1 MKRGETELMGRE
13 SIADLLKYGERISLE
28 CKKAESTLP
37 KSVWETYSSFANTVG
52 GTILLGI
59 EEDIKAK
66 NFLERFHIG
75 EIKNPNQLII
85 DFWNTVN
92 SEKVSANILV
102 DANVSI
108 EEYQGKNIIR
118 IDVPQASY
126 HQRPVYINGNPL
138 KGSFKRNHEGDYHCT
153 EEEVKSMLRDASDTG
168 NDGGLLDGYSMSD
181 IDPETLKAYRIEY
194 ELRNPDHVWNGLD
207 NKSFLRN
214 LGGYTIDRVTGKEGL
229 TTAGLLMF
237 GTGLAIRERF
247 GNIRM
252 DYLDESQ
259 LMPGSRWNDR
269 LTYDGMWENNL
280 YNFIKRI
287 MPKLVQ
293 DIRRPFK
300 LSGMSRIDDT
310 PVHKAIR
317 EAVINLVIHSDY
329 HITGVLK
336 IVKQD
341 DGFLFSNP
349 GGLKLSI
356 PAIYEG
362 GNSRARNPH
371 IQTMLRMI
379 GMGDNIGSGFPTI
392 LNAWKEE
399 NWRKPDL
406 SENTELHV
414 VELRLW
420 TLSLMPQECTD
431 YLHAL
436 MGNSYDHLSSEDQII
451 LCTTYLEKEITNARI
466 QILLNMHSTDVGK
479 HLYELV
485 EKGMLLV
492 TPNGRWTT
500 YQLNG
505 QYNIPPDQL
514 QLSEITEPTLDLIDT
529 DRIIYDY
536 ICENGFITSKQ
547 VISITK
553 ITTVP
558 GASIALNRL
567 INKKLIEKKR
577 KGRQFYYV
585 KAN

>member
-1 MKRGETELMGRE
+1 MEKE
-13 SIADLLKYGERISLE
+13 SIGDLLKYGEHISLE
-28 CKKAESTLP
+28 CKKAEGSLP
-37 KSVWETYSSFANTVG
+37 KSLWETYSAFANTVG

-59 EEDIKAK
+59 EENPKVKDISQ
-66 NFLERFHIG
+66 RFCIG
-75 EIKNPNQLII
+75 TIKNPDQLLK

-92 SEKVSANILV
+92 SEKVSSNVLV
-102 DANVSI
+102 SDHVSV
-108 EEYQGKNIIR
+108 EKYEGQTIIR

-168 NDGGLLDGYSMSD
+168 NDGGLLDGYTMDD

-194 ELRNPDHVWNGLD
+194 ELHNPDHVWNGID

-214 LGGYTIDRVTGKEGL
+214 LGGYTVDRTTGKEGL

-247 GNIRM
+247 ENIRM
-252 DYLDESQ
+252 DYLDESN
-259 LMPGSRWNDR
+259 LTPERRWNDR

-280 YNFIKRI
+280 YNFIKRT
-287 MPKLVQ
+287 MPKLVK
-293 DIRRPFK
+293 DIRRPFQ
-300 LSGMSRIDDT
+300 LSGMRRIDDT

-317 EAVINLVIHSDY
+317 EAVINLVIHTDY

-336 IVKQD
+336 IVKRD

-349 GGLKLSI
+349 GNLKLSVSS
-356 PAIYEG
+356 IYEG

-392 LNAWKEE
+392 LNAWNEE

-406 SENTELHV
+406 SENTELHM
-414 VELRLW
+414 VELKLW
-420 TLSLMPQECTD
+420 TLSLMPQECTE
-431 YLHAL
+431 YLHRL
-436 MGNSYDHLSSEDQII
+436 MGSLYDCLPPEDQII
-451 LCTTYLEKEITNARI
+451 LCTTYLEREITNSRI

-485 EKGMLLV
+485 QRNMLLV
-492 TPNGRWTT
+492 SPNGRWTT
-500 YQLNG
+500 YRLNEEYKAQAEQLNL
-505 QYNIPPDQL
+505 YDIPSSQP
-514 QLSEITEPTLDLIDT
+514 DLIDT
-529 DRIIYDY
+529 DQLIYEF
-536 ICENGFITSKQ
+536 ICENGFITTQQ
-547 VISITK
+547 VVAITR
-553 ITTVP
+553 ITTTA

-567 INKKLIEKKR
+567 IKKELVEKKR
-577 KGRQFYYV
+577 NGRHIYYV
-585 KAN
+585 KA

>member
-214 LGGYTIDRVTGKEGL
+214 L
-229 TTAGLLMF
+229 
-237 GTGLAIRERF
+237 
-247 GNIRM
+247 
-252 DYLDESQ
+252 
-259 LMPGSRWNDR
+259 
-269 LTYDGMWENNL
+269 
-280 YNFIKRI
+280 
-287 MPKLVQ
+287 
-293 DIRRPFK
+293 
-300 LSGMSRIDDT
+300 
-310 PVHKAIR
+310 
-317 EAVINLVIHSDY
+317 AVI
-329 HITGVLK
+329 
-336 IVKQD
+336 
-341 DGFLFSNP
+341 
-349 GGLKLSI
+349 
-356 PAIYEG
+356 
-362 GNSRARNPH
+362 
-371 IQTMLRMI
+371 
-379 GMGDNIGSGFPTI
+379 
-392 LNAWKEE
+392 
-399 NWRKPDL
+399 
-406 SENTELHV
+406 
-414 VELRLW
+414 
-420 TLSLMPQECTD
+420 
-431 YLHAL
+431 
-436 MGNSYDHLSSEDQII
+436 
-451 LCTTYLEKEITNARI
+451 
-466 QILLNMHSTDVGK
+466 
-479 HLYELV
+479 
-485 EKGMLLV
+485 
-492 TPNGRWTT
+492 
-500 YQLNG
+500 
-505 QYNIPPDQL
+505 
-514 QLSEITEPTLDLIDT
+514 
-529 DRIIYDY
+529 
-536 ICENGFITSKQ
+536 
-547 VISITK
+547 
-553 ITTVP
+553 
-558 GASIALNRL
+558 RL
-567 INKKLIEKKR
+567 IE
-577 KGRQFYYV
+577 
-585 KAN
+585 

>member
-1 MKRGETELMGRE
+1 MQKE
-13 SIADLLKYGERISLE
+13 SIGDLLKYGEHISLE
-28 CKKAESTLP
+28 CKKAEGSLP
-37 KSVWETYSSFANTVG
+37 KSLWETYSAFANTVG

-59 EEDIKAK
+59 EENPKVKDISQ
-66 NFLERFHIG
+66 RFCIG
-75 EIKNPNQLII
+75 TIKNPDQLLK

-92 SEKVSANILV
+92 SEKVSSNVLV
-102 DANVSI
+102 SADVSV
-108 EEYQGKNIIR
+108 EQYDGQTIIR

-168 NDGGLLDGYSMSD
+168 NDGGLLDGYTMDD
-181 IDPETLKAYRIEY
+181 IDLETLKAYRIEY
-194 ELRNPDHVWNGLD
+194 ELHNPDHVWNGID

-214 LGGYTIDRVTGKEGL
+214 LGGYTVDRTTGKEGL

-247 GNIRM
+247 ENIRM
-252 DYLDESQ
+252 DYLDESN
-259 LMPGSRWNDR
+259 LTPERRWNDR

-280 YNFIKRI
+280 YNFIKRT
-287 MPKLVQ
+287 MPKLVK
-293 DIRRPFK
+293 DIRRPFQ
-300 LSGMSRIDDT
+300 LIGMSRIDDT

-317 EAVINLVIHSDY
+317 EAVINLVIHADY

-336 IVKQD
+336 IVKRD

-349 GGLKLSI
+349 GNLKLSVSS
-356 PAIYEG
+356 IYEG

-392 LNAWKEE
+392 LNAWNEE

-406 SENTELHV
+406 SENTELHM
-414 VELRLW
+414 VELKLW
-420 TLSLMPQECTD
+420 TLSLMPQERTE
-431 YLHAL
+431 YLHQL
-436 MGNSYDHLSSEDQII
+436 MGSLYDRLPPEDQII
-451 LCTTYLEKEITNARI
+451 LCTTYLEGEITNSRI

-485 EKGMLLV
+485 QRNMLLV
-492 TPNGRWTT
+492 SPNGRWTT
-500 YQLNG
+500 YRLNEEYKAQAEQLNL
-505 QYNIPPDQL
+505 YDIPPSQ
-514 QLSEITEPTLDLIDT
+514 PDLIDT
-529 DRIIYDY
+529 DQLIYEF
-536 ICENGFITSKQ
+536 ICENGFITTQQ
-547 VISITK
+547 VVAITR
-553 ITTVP
+553 ITTTA

-567 INKKLIEKKR
+567 IKKELVEKKR
-577 KGRQFYYV
+577 NGRHIYYV
-585 KAN
+585 KA

>member
-1 MKRGETELMGRE
+1 MQKE
-13 SIADLLKYGERISLE
+13 SIGDLLKYGEHISLE
-28 CKKAESTLP
+28 CKKAEGSLP
-37 KSVWETYSSFANTVG
+37 KSLWETYSAFANTVG

-59 EEDIKAK
+59 EENPKVKDISQ
-66 NFLERFHIG
+66 RFCIG
-75 EIKNPNQLII
+75 TIKNPDQLLK

-92 SEKVSANILV
+92 SEKVSSNVLV
-102 DANVSI
+102 SADVSV
-108 EEYQGKNIIR
+108 EQYDGQTIIR

-168 NDGGLLDGYSMSD
+168 NDGGLLDGYTMDD
-181 IDPETLKAYRIEY
+181 IDLETLKAYRIEY
-194 ELRNPDHVWNGLD
+194 ELHNPDHVWNGID

-214 LGGYTIDRVTGKEGL
+214 LGGYTVDRTTGKEGL

-247 GNIRM
+247 ENIRM
-252 DYLDESQ
+252 DYLDESN
-259 LMPGSRWNDR
+259 LTPERRWNDR

-280 YNFIKRI
+280 YNFIKRT
-287 MPKLVQ
+287 MPKLVK
-293 DIRRPFK
+293 DIRRPFQ
-300 LSGMSRIDDT
+300 LIGMSRIDDT

-317 EAVINLVIHSDY
+317 EAVINLVIHADY

-336 IVKQD
+336 IVKRD

-349 GGLKLSI
+349 GNLKLSVSS
-356 PAIYEG
+356 IYEG

-392 LNAWKEE
+392 LNAWNEE

-406 SENTELHV
+406 SENTELHM
-414 VELRLW
+414 VELKLW
-420 TLSLMPQECTD
+420 TLSLMPQECTE
-431 YLHAL
+431 YLHQL
-436 MGNSYDHLSSEDQII
+436 MGSLYDRLPPEDQII
-451 LCTTYLEKEITNARI
+451 LCTTYLEGEITNSRI

-485 EKGMLLV
+485 QRNMLLV
-492 TPNGRWTT
+492 SPNGRWTT
-500 YQLNG
+500 YRLNEEYKAQAEQLNL
-505 QYNIPPDQL
+505 YDIPPSQ
-514 QLSEITEPTLDLIDT
+514 PDLIDT
-529 DRIIYDY
+529 DQLIYEF
-536 ICENGFITSKQ
+536 ICENGFITTQQ
-547 VISITK
+547 VVEITR
-553 ITTVP
+553 ITTTA

-567 INKKLIEKKR
+567 IKKELVEKKR
-577 KGRQFYYV
+577 NGRHIYYV
-585 KAN
+585 KA

>member
-1 MKRGETELMGRE
+1 MEKECIG
-13 SIADLLKYGERISLE
+13 DLLKYGEHISLE
-28 CKKAESTLP
+28 CKKAEGSLP
-37 KSVWETYSSFANTVG
+37 KSLWETYSAFANTAG

-59 EEDIKAK
+59 EENPKVKDISQ
-66 NFLERFHIG
+66 RFCIG
-75 EIKNPNQLII
+75 TIKNPDQLLK

-92 SEKVSANILV
+92 SEKVSSNVLV
-102 DANVSI
+102 SADVSV
-108 EEYQGKNIIR
+108 EQYEGQTIIR

-168 NDGGLLDGYSMSD
+168 NDGGLLDGYTMDD

-194 ELRNPDHVWNGLD
+194 ELHNPDHVWNGID

-214 LGGYTIDRVTGKEGL
+214 LGGYTVDRTTGKEGL

-247 GNIRM
+247 ENIRM
-252 DYLDESQ
+252 DYLDESN
-259 LMPGSRWNDR
+259 LTPERRWNDR

-280 YNFIKRI
+280 YNFIKRT
-287 MPKLVQ
+287 MPKLVK
-293 DIRRPFK
+293 DIRRPFQ
-300 LSGMSRIDDT
+300 LSGMRRIDDT

-317 EAVINLVIHSDY
+317 EAVINLVIHADY

-336 IVKQD
+336 IVKRD
-341 DGFLFSNP
+341 DVFLFSNP
-349 GGLKLSI
+349 GNLKLSVSS
-356 PAIYEG
+356 IYEG

-392 LNAWKEE
+392 LNAWNEE

-406 SENTELHV
+406 SENTELHM
-414 VELRLW
+414 VELKLW
-420 TLSLMPQECTD
+420 TLSLMPQECTE
-431 YLHAL
+431 YLHRL
-436 MGNSYDHLSSEDQII
+436 MGSLYDRLPSEDQII
-451 LCTTYLEKEITNARI
+451 LCTTYLEGEITNSRI

-485 EKGMLLV
+485 QRNMLLV
-492 TPNGRWTT
+492 SPNGRWTT
-500 YQLNG
+500 YRLNEEYKAQPEQLNL
-505 QYNIPPDQL
+505 YDIPPSQ
-514 QLSEITEPTLDLIDT
+514 PALIDT
-529 DRIIYDY
+529 DQLIYEF
-536 ICENGFITSKQ
+536 ICENGFITTQQ
-547 VISITK
+547 VISITR
-553 ITTVP
+553 ITTKA

-567 INKKLIEKKR
+567 MKKGLVKPQR
-577 KGRQFYYV
+577 NGRHIYYV
-585 KAN
+585 KA

>member
-1 MKRGETELMGRE
+1 MKPMDRA
-13 SIADLLKYGERISLE
+13 SIADLLKYGERITLE
-28 CKKAESTLP
+28 CKKAENSLP

-52 GTILLGI
+52 GTILFGI
-59 EEDIKAK
+59 EENTKAK
-66 NFLERFHIG
+66 DFSERFQVG
-75 EIKNPNQLII
+75 EIRNPDQILK

-102 DANVSI
+102 DANVSV
-108 EEYQGKNIIR
+108 EQYEGQKVIR

-168 NDGGLLDGYSMSD
+168 NDGGLLDGYTMDD
-181 IDPETLKAYRIEY
+181 IDSETLKAYRIEY
-194 ELRNPDHVWNGLD
+194 ELHNPDHVWNGID
-207 NKSFLRN
+207 NKAFLRN
-214 LGGYTIDRVTGKEGL
+214 LGGYTVDRVTGKEGL

-252 DYLDESQ
+252 DYLDESD
-259 LMPGSRWNDR
+259 LMPGSRWTDR

-280 YNFIKRI
+280 YTFIKRVL
-287 MPKLVQ
+287 PKLVK

-300 LSGMSRIDDT
+300 LNGMSRIDDT

-336 IVKQD
+336 IVKLD

-349 GGLKLSI
+349 GNLKLSI

-414 VELRLW
+414 VELKLW
-420 TLSLMPQECTD
+420 TLSLMPQECTAH
-431 YLHAL
+431 LHAL
-436 MGNSYDHLSSEDQII
+436 MGNDYDRLSSNDQII

-466 QILLNMHSTDVGK
+466 QMLLNMHSTDVGK

-485 EKGMLLV
+485 EKNMLLV

-500 YQLNG
+500 YQLNE
-505 QYNIPPDQL
+505 QYEIQPSQVN
-514 QLSEITEPTLDLIDT
+514 ITEIDKPRPELIDT
-529 DRIIYDY
+529 DQTIYDY
-536 ICENGFITSKQ
+536 IIENGFITTHQ
-547 VISITK
+547 VISITR
-553 ITTVP
+553 ITTRA
-558 GASIALNRL
+558 GASAALNRL
-567 INKKLIEKKR
+567 IEKGLIERKKN
-577 KGRQFYYV
+577 GRNTYYV
-585 KAN
+585 KV

>member
-1 MKRGETELMGRE
+1 MERVP
-13 SIADLLKYGERISLE
+13 IADLLKYGERITLE
-28 CKKAESTLP
+28 CKKAENQLP
-37 KSVWETYSSFANTVG
+37 RSVWETYSSFANTGG

-59 EEDIKAK
+59 EEDLKAQD
-66 NFLERFHIG
+66 FSQRFHVG
-75 EIKNPNQLII
+75 EIRDPDRILK
-85 DFWNTVN
+85 DFWNTIHS

-102 DANVSI
+102 DSNVSV
-108 EEYQGKNIIR
+108 EQYEGRKVIR
-118 IDVPQASY
+118 IEVPQAPY

-153 EEEVKSMLRDASDTG
+153 EEEVKSMLRDASDIG
-168 NDGGLLDGYSMSD
+168 NDGGLLDGYSMAD
-181 IDPETLKAYRIEY
+181 IDDETLKAYRLEY
-194 ELRNPDHVWNGLD
+194 ELHNPDHVWNGID
-207 NKSFLRN
+207 NKTFLRN
-214 LGGYTIDRVTGKEGL
+214 LGGYTVDRITGREGL

-237 GTGLAIRERF
+237 GTGLAVRERF

-252 DYLDESQ
+252 DYLDETN

-280 YNFIKRI
+280 YTFIKRVL
-287 MPKLVQ
+287 PKLVK
-293 DIRRPFK
+293 DLRRPFK
-300 LSGMSRIDDT
+300 LDGMSRVDDT

-336 IVKQD
+336 IVKLE

-349 GGLKLSI
+349 GSLKLSI

-392 LNAWKEE
+392 LSAWKEE

-406 SENTELHV
+406 SENTELHI
-414 VELRLW
+414 VELKLW

-431 YLHAL
+431 YLRRL
-436 MGNSYDHLSSEDQII
+436 MGKDYDCLQADDQII
-451 LCTTYLEKEITNARI
+451 LCTTFLEKEITNSRI

-485 EKGMLLV
+485 ERKMLLV

-500 YQLNG
+500 YQLNE
-505 QYNIPPDQL
+505 QYEAVEKMQDQTEAE
-514 QLSEITEPTLDLIDT
+514 QPKPEMIQTDQEIYE
-529 DRIIYDY
+529 Y
-536 ICENGFITSKQ
+536 ICKNGAITARQ
-547 VISITK
+547 VVELTRINTRG
-553 ITTVP
+553 
-558 GASIALNRL
+558 GAVTALNRL
-567 INKKLIEKKR
+567 MEKNLIERKR
-577 KGRQFYYV
+577 DGRSIYYV
-585 KAN
+585 KV

>member
-1 MKRGETELMGRE
+1 MEKE
-13 SIADLLKYGERISLE
+13 SIADLLKYGEHITLE
-28 CKKAESTLP
+28 CKKAEGSLP
-37 KSVWETYSSFANTVG
+37 KSLWETYSAFANTVG

-59 EEDIKAK
+59 EENPKAK
-66 NFLERFHIG
+66 DISQRFCIG
-75 EIKNPNQLII
+75 TIKNPDQLLK

-92 SEKVSANILV
+92 SEKVSSNVLV
-102 DANVSI
+102 STDVSI
-108 EEYQGKNIIR
+108 VQYKGQNIIR

-168 NDGGLLDGYSMSD
+168 NDGGLLDGYTMDD

-194 ELRNPDHVWNGLD
+194 ELHNPDHVWNGID

-214 LGGYTIDRVTGKEGL
+214 LGGYTVDRITGKEGL

-237 GTGLAIRERF
+237 GSGLAVRERF
-247 GNIRM
+247 ENIRM
-252 DYLDESQ
+252 DYLDESN
-259 LMPGSRWNDR
+259 LTPGIRWNDR

-280 YNFIKRI
+280 YNFIKRT
-287 MPKLVQ
+287 MPKLVK
-293 DIRRPFK
+293 DIRRPFH
-300 LSGMSRIDDT
+300 LSGMSRVDDT

-317 EAVINLVIHSDY
+317 EAVINLVIHADY

-336 IVKQD
+336 IVKRD

-349 GGLKLSI
+349 GNLKLSVSS
-356 PAIYEG
+356 IYEG

-392 LNAWKEE
+392 LNAWNEE

-414 VELRLW
+414 VELKLW
-420 TLSLMPQECTD
+420 TLSLMPQECTE
-431 YLHAL
+431 YLHRL
-436 MGNSYDHLSSEDQII
+436 MGKQYDRLPPDDQII
-451 LCTTYLEKEITNARI
+451 LCTTYLEREITNARI

-485 EKGMLLV
+485 QQRMLLV
-492 TPNGRWTT
+492 SPNGRWTT
-500 YQLNG
+500 YHLNEDYKT
-505 QYNIPPDQL
+505 QPEQIELCDMAPSQPK
-514 QLSEITEPTLDLIDT
+514 LIDT
-529 DRIIYDY
+529 DQLIYEY
-536 ICENGFITSKQ
+536 ICENGFITTQQ
-547 VISITK
+547 VISITR
-553 ITTVP
+553 ITTKA

-567 INKKLIEKKR
+567 IKKELVKQKR
-577 KGRQFYYV
+577 NGRHIYYV
-585 KAN
+585 KA

>member
-1 MKRGETELMGRE
+1 ME
-13 SIADLLKYGERISLE
+13 
-28 CKKAESTLP
+28 AEGSLP
-37 KSVWETYSSFANTVG
+37 KSLWETYSAFANTAG

-59 EEDIKAK
+59 EENPKVKDISQ
-66 NFLERFHIG
+66 RFCIG
-75 EIKNPNQLII
+75 TIKNPDQLLK

-92 SEKVSANILV
+92 SEKVSSNVLV
-102 DANVSI
+102 SADVSV
-108 EEYQGKNIIR
+108 EQYEGQTIIR

-168 NDGGLLDGYSMSD
+168 NDGGLLDGYTIDD

-194 ELRNPDHVWNGLD
+194 ELHNPDHVWNGID

-214 LGGYTIDRVTGKEGL
+214 LGGYTVDRTTGKEGL

-247 GNIRM
+247 ENIRM
-252 DYLDESQ
+252 DYLDESN
-259 LMPGSRWNDR
+259 LTPERRWNDR

-280 YNFIKRI
+280 YNFIKRT
-287 MPKLVQ
+287 MPKLVK
-293 DIRRPFK
+293 DIRRPFQ
-300 LSGMSRIDDT
+300 LSGMRRIDDT

-317 EAVINLVIHSDY
+317 EAVINLVIHADY

-336 IVKQD
+336 IVKRD

-349 GGLKLSI
+349 GNLKLSVSS
-356 PAIYEG
+356 IYEG

-392 LNAWKEE
+392 LNAWNEE

-406 SENTELHV
+406 SENTELHM
-414 VELRLW
+414 VELKLW
-420 TLSLMPQECTD
+420 TLSLMPQECTE
-431 YLHAL
+431 YLHRL
-436 MGNSYDHLSSEDQII
+436 MGSLYDRLPSEDQII
-451 LCTTYLEKEITNARI
+451 LCTTYLEGEITNSRI

-485 EKGMLLV
+485 QRNMLLV
-492 TPNGRWTT
+492 SPNGRWTT
-500 YQLNG
+500 YRLNEEYKA
-505 QYNIPPDQL
+505 QPDQL
-514 QLSEITEPTLDLIDT
+514 NLYDIPPSQPALIDT
-529 DRIIYDY
+529 DQLIYEF
-536 ICENGFITSKQ
+536 ICENGFITTQQ
-547 VISITK
+547 VISITR
-553 ITTVP
+553 ITTKA

-567 INKKLIEKKR
+567 MKKGLVKPQR
-577 KGRQFYYV
+577 NGRHIYYV
-585 KAN
+585 KA

>member
-1 MKRGETELMGRE
+1 MQKE
-13 SIADLLKYGERISLE
+13 SIGDLLKYGEHISLE
-28 CKKAESTLP
+28 CKKAEGSLP
-37 KSVWETYSSFANTVG
+37 KSLWETYSAFANTVG

-59 EEDIKAK
+59 EENPKVKDISQ
-66 NFLERFHIG
+66 RFCIG
-75 EIKNPNQLII
+75 TIKNPDQLLK

-92 SEKVSANILV
+92 SEKVSSNVLV
-102 DANVSI
+102 SADVSV
-108 EEYQGKNIIR
+108 EQYDGQTIIR

-168 NDGGLLDGYSMSD
+168 NDGGLLDGYTMDD
-181 IDPETLKAYRIEY
+181 IDLETLKAYRIEY
-194 ELRNPDHVWNGLD
+194 ELHNPDHVWNGID

-214 LGGYTIDRVTGKEGL
+214 LGGYTVDRTTGKEGL

-247 GNIRM
+247 ENIRM
-252 DYLDESQ
+252 DYLDESN
-259 LMPGSRWNDR
+259 LTPERRWNDR

-280 YNFIKRI
+280 YNFIKRT
-287 MPKLVQ
+287 MPKLVK
-293 DIRRPFK
+293 DIRRPFQ
-300 LSGMSRIDDT
+300 LIGMSRIDDT

-317 EAVINLVIHSDY
+317 EAVINLVIHADY

-336 IVKQD
+336 IVKRD

-349 GGLKLSI
+349 GNLKLSVSS
-356 PAIYEG
+356 IYEG

-392 LNAWKEE
+392 LNAWNEE

-406 SENTELHV
+406 SENTELHM
-414 VELRLW
+414 VELKLW
-420 TLSLMPQECTD
+420 TLSLMPQECTE
-431 YLHAL
+431 YLHQL
-436 MGNSYDHLSSEDQII
+436 MGSLYDRLPPEDQII
-451 LCTTYLEKEITNARI
+451 LCTTYLEGEITNSRI

-485 EKGMLLV
+485 QRNMLLV
-492 TPNGRWTT
+492 SPNGRWTT
-500 YQLNG
+500 YRLNEEYKAQAEQLNL
-505 QYNIPPDQL
+505 YDIPPSQ
-514 QLSEITEPTLDLIDT
+514 PDLIDT
-529 DRIIYDY
+529 DQLIYEF
-536 ICENGFITSKQ
+536 ICENGFITTQQ
-547 VISITK
+547 VVAITR
-553 ITTVP
+553 ITTTA

-567 INKKLIEKKR
+567 IKKELVEKKR
-577 KGRQFYYV
+577 NGRHIYYV
-585 KAN
+585 KA

>member
-1 MKRGETELMGRE
+1 MQKE
-13 SIADLLKYGERISLE
+13 SIGDLLKYGEHISLE
-28 CKKAESTLP
+28 CRKAEGSLP
-37 KSVWETYSSFANTVG
+37 KSLWETYSAFANTVG

-59 EEDIKAK
+59 EENPKVKDISQ
-66 NFLERFHIG
+66 RFCIG
-75 EIKNPNQLII
+75 TIKNPDQLLK

-92 SEKVSANILV
+92 SEKVSSNVLV
-102 DANVSI
+102 SADVSV
-108 EEYQGKNIIR
+108 EQYDGQTIIR

-168 NDGGLLDGYSMSD
+168 NDGGLLDGYTMDD
-181 IDPETLKAYRIEY
+181 IDLETLKAYRIEY
-194 ELRNPDHVWNGLD
+194 ELHNPDHVWNGID

-214 LGGYTIDRVTGKEGL
+214 LGGYTVDRTTGKEGL

-247 GNIRM
+247 ENIRM
-252 DYLDESQ
+252 DYLDESN
-259 LMPGSRWNDR
+259 LTPERRWNDR

-280 YNFIKRI
+280 YNFIKRT
-287 MPKLVQ
+287 MPKLVK
-293 DIRRPFK
+293 DIRRPFQ
-300 LSGMSRIDDT
+300 LIGMSRIDDT

-317 EAVINLVIHSDY
+317 EAVINLVIHADY

-336 IVKQD
+336 IVKRD

-349 GGLKLSI
+349 GNLKLSVSS
-356 PAIYEG
+356 IYEG

-392 LNAWKEE
+392 LNAWNEE

-406 SENTELHV
+406 SENTELHM
-414 VELRLW
+414 VELKLW
-420 TLSLMPQECTD
+420 TLSLMPQECTE
-431 YLHAL
+431 YLHQL
-436 MGNSYDHLSSEDQII
+436 MGSLYDRLPPEDQII
-451 LCTTYLEKEITNARI
+451 LCTTYLEGEITNSRI

-485 EKGMLLV
+485 QRNMLLV
-492 TPNGRWTT
+492 SPNGRWTT
-500 YQLNG
+500 YRLNEEYKAQAEQLNL
-505 QYNIPPDQL
+505 YDIPPSQ
-514 QLSEITEPTLDLIDT
+514 PDLIDT
-529 DRIIYDY
+529 DQLIYEF
-536 ICENGFITSKQ
+536 ICENGFITTQQ
-547 VISITK
+547 VVAITR
-553 ITTVP
+553 ITTTA

-567 INKKLIEKKR
+567 IKKELVEKKR
-577 KGRQFYYV
+577 NGRHIYYV
-585 KAN
+585 KA

>member
-1 MKRGETELMGRE
+1 MTKE
-13 SIADLLKYGERISLE
+13 SIIDLLKYGERIVLE
-28 CKKAESTLP
+28 CKKSENKIP
-37 KSVWETYSSFANTVG
+37 KSVWETYSSFANTIG
-52 GTILLGI
+52 GTILFGI
-59 EEDIKAK
+59 EENTKAK
-66 NFLERFHIG
+66 EFSERFYVGGIR
-75 EIKNPNQLII
+75 NPDQVLK

-102 DANVSI
+102 DSDVSI
-108 EEYQGKNIIR
+108 EQYEGKSIIR
-118 IDVPQASY
+118 IEVPQAPY

-153 EEEVKSMLRDASDTG
+153 DEEVKSMLRDASDTG
-168 NDGGLLDGYSMSD
+168 NDGGLLDGYTMDD
-181 IDPETLKAYRIEY
+181 IDSETLKAYRIEY
-194 ELRNPDHVWNGLD
+194 ELHNPDHVWNGLD

-252 DYLDESQ
+252 DYLDESN
-259 LMPGSRWNDR
+259 LIPGSRWTDR

-280 YNFIKRI
+280 YTFIKRV
-287 MPKLVQ
+287 MPKLVK
-293 DIRRPFK
+293 DVRRPFK
-300 LSGMSRIDDT
+300 LSGMSRIDDS

-336 IVKQD
+336 IVKLD
-341 DGFLFSNP
+341 NGFLFSNP
-349 GGLKLSI
+349 GNLKLSI

-362 GNSRARNPH
+362 GNSKARNPH

-406 SENTELHV
+406 SENAELHL
-414 VELRLW
+414 VELKLW

-431 YLHAL
+431 HLHEL
-436 MGNSYDHLSSEDQII
+436 MGGEYDRLSPNNQII
-451 LCTTYLEKEITNARI
+451 LCTTYLEKEITNFRI

-479 HLYELV
+479 CLYELV

-500 YQLNG
+500 YRLNE
-505 QYNIPPDQL
+505 QFKNQPRQVEI
-514 QLSEITEPTLDLIDT
+514 SEVNEVTVELIDT
-529 DRIIYDY
+529 DQIIYDY
-536 ICENGFITSKQ
+536 ICENGFITTKQ
-547 VISITK
+547 VVAITRISTIA
-553 ITTVP
+553 
-558 GASIALNRL
+558 GASVALNRL
-567 INKKLIEKKR
+567 MEKNLIQKKR
-577 KGRQFYYV
+577 QGRHFYYI
-585 KAN
+585 KT

>member
-1 MKRGETELMGRE
+1 MEKE
-13 SIADLLKYGERISLE
+13 SIGDLLKYGEHISLE
-28 CKKAESTLP
+28 CKKAEGSLP
-37 KSVWETYSSFANTVG
+37 KSLWETYSAFANTVG

-59 EEDIKAK
+59 EENPKVKDISQ
-66 NFLERFHIG
+66 RFCIG
-75 EIKNPNQLII
+75 TIKNPDQLLK

-92 SEKVSANILV
+92 SEKVSSNVLV
-102 DANVSI
+102 SADVSV
-108 EEYQGKNIIR
+108 EQYEGQTIIR

-168 NDGGLLDGYSMSD
+168 NDGSLLDGYTMDD

-194 ELRNPDHVWNGLD
+194 ELHNPDHVWNGID

-214 LGGYTIDRVTGKEGL
+214 LGGYTVDRTTGKEGL

-247 GNIRM
+247 ENIRM
-252 DYLDESQ
+252 DYLDESN
-259 LMPGSRWNDR
+259 LTPESRWNDR

-280 YNFIKRI
+280 YNFIKRT
-287 MPKLVQ
+287 MPKLVK
-293 DIRRPFK
+293 DIRRPFQ
-300 LSGMSRIDDT
+300 LSGMRRIDDT

-317 EAVINLVIHSDY
+317 EAVINLVIHADY

-336 IVKQD
+336 IVKRD

-349 GGLKLSI
+349 GNLKLSVSS
-356 PAIYEG
+356 IYEG

-392 LNAWKEE
+392 LSAWNEE

-406 SENTELHV
+406 SENTELHM
-414 VELRLW
+414 VELKLW
-420 TLSLMPQECTD
+420 TLSLMPQECTV
-431 YLHAL
+431 YLHRL
-436 MGNSYDHLSSEDQII
+436 MGSLYDRLPPEDQII
-451 LCTTYLEKEITNARI
+451 LCTTYLEREITNSRI

-485 EKGMLLV
+485 QHNMLLV
-492 TPNGRWTT
+492 SPNGRWTT
-500 YQLNG
+500 YRLNEEYKAHPEQLDL
-505 QYNIPPDQL
+505 YDIPP
-514 QLSEITEPTLDLIDT
+514 SRPDLIDT
-529 DRIIYDY
+529 DQLIYEF
-536 ICENGFITSKQ
+536 ICENGFITTQQ
-547 VISITK
+547 VVAITR
-553 ITTVP
+553 ITTTA

-567 INKKLIEKKR
+567 IKKEMVKKKR
-577 KGRQFYYV
+577 NGRHIYYV
-585 KAN
+585 KA

>member
-1 MKRGETELMGRE
+1 MTKE
-13 SIADLLKYGERISLE
+13 SIIDLLKYGERIVLE
-28 CKKAESTLP
+28 CKKSENKIP
-37 KSVWETYSSFANTVG
+37 KSVWETYSSFANTIG
-52 GTILLGI
+52 GTILFGI
-59 EEDIKAK
+59 EENTKAK
-66 NFLERFHIG
+66 EFSERFYVGGIR
-75 EIKNPNQLII
+75 NPDQVLK

-102 DANVSI
+102 DSDVSI
-108 EEYQGKNIIR
+108 EQYEGKSIIR
-118 IDVPQASY
+118 IEVPQAPY

-153 EEEVKSMLRDASDTG
+153 DEEVKSMLRDASDTG
-168 NDGGLLDGYSMSD
+168 NDGGLLDGYTMDD
-181 IDPETLKAYRIEY
+181 IDSETLKAYRIEY
-194 ELRNPDHVWNGLD
+194 ELHNPDHVWNGLD

-252 DYLDESQ
+252 DYLDESN
-259 LMPGSRWNDR
+259 LIPGSRWTDR

-280 YNFIKRI
+280 YTFIKRV
-287 MPKLVQ
+287 MPKLVK
-293 DIRRPFK
+293 DVRRPFK
-300 LSGMSRIDDT
+300 LSGMSRIDDS

-336 IVKQD
+336 IVKLD
-341 DGFLFSNP
+341 NGFLFSNP
-349 GGLKLSI
+349 GNLKLSI

-362 GNSRARNPH
+362 GNSKARNPH

-406 SENTELHV
+406 SENAELHL
-414 VELRLW
+414 VELKLW

-431 YLHAL
+431 HLHEL
-436 MGNSYDHLSSEDQII
+436 MGGEYDRLSPNNQII
-451 LCTTYLEKEITNARI
+451 LCTTYLEKEITNSRI

-479 HLYELV
+479 CLYELV

-500 YQLNG
+500 YRLNE
-505 QYNIPPDQL
+505 QFKNQPRQVEI
-514 QLSEITEPTLDLIDT
+514 SEVNEVTVELIDT
-529 DRIIYDY
+529 DQIIYDY
-536 ICENGFITSKQ
+536 ICENGFITTKQ
-547 VISITK
+547 VVAITRISTIA
-553 ITTVP
+553 
-558 GASIALNRL
+558 GASVALNRL
-567 INKKLIEKKR
+567 MEKNLIQKKR
-577 KGRQFYYV
+577 QGRHFYYI
-585 KAN
+585 KT